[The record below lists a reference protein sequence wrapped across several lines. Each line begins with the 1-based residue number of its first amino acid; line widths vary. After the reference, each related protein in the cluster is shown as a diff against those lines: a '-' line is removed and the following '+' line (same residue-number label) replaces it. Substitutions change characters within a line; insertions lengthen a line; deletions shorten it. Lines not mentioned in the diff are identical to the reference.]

1 MKKRNWRITLIG
13 VIGIVF
19 VACVLL
25 LPQASAQEKETL
37 EERVAMLEAKVEEIE
52 QRLLKLEGLVE
63 KEEPK
68 RVEVAESPISVTLVS
83 KSFRE
88 ADFVAGRFDDQIIF
102 SFDFTNHLKKDI
114 RAFVGIIVFKDLFER
129 EIIRVSLTIEESIKA
144 GDTIR
149 WQGVIEYDPFRDAH
163 RRLREID
170 TENLLVEFILEQV
183 IYTDGTREIF
193 E

>member
-1 MKKRNWRITLIG
+1 MKKRNRRITLIG
-13 VIGIVF
+13 VLVLF
-19 VACVLL
+19 LVAWVLL

-88 ADFVAGRFDDQIIF
+88 ADWLAGRFEDQIIF

-114 RAFVGIIVFKDLFER
+114 RAFVGVIVFKDLFER
-129 EIIRVSLTIEESIKA
+129 EITRVSLTIEESIKA
-144 GDTIR
+144 GDTIG
-149 WQGVIEYDPFRDAH
+149 WQGAMEYDPFCDADH
-163 RRLREID
+163 RLRKID

-193 E
+193 